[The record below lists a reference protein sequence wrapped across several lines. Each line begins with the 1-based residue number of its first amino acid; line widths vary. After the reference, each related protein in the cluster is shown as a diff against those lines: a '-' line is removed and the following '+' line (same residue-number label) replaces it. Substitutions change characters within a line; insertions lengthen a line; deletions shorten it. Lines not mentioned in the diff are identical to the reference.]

1 MTTFESLQE
10 EHAPQQSGASLLGSD
25 RCVVLTC
32 SACNGGA
39 NLTYEMQ
46 AASPETST
54 THASPL
60 GCPTHGLVLDHSRG
74 DLILIAD
81 ELPLV
86 LTDLKSA
93 FLVAFA
99 TLGYGWS
106 TTAGLRPV
114 RTAIQSGT
122 LPPNGTCSIVKLR
135 DHDGQN
141 IVMQLSGP
149 SRSILVQAASGIAVQ
164 LPCPGSASLP
174 ILDGL
179 AVRTRQWSWPTLNGS
194 HKQLEVARRAGNLF
208 HTDFCDGHSW

>member
-1 MTTFESLQE
+1 MRGADLLCLQRRSEPYLRDASRESGDVNDARE
-10 EHAPQQSGASLLGSD
+10 
-25 RCVVLTC
+25 
-32 SACNGGA
+32 
-39 NLTYEMQ
+39 
-46 AASPETST
+46 
-54 THASPL
+54 PL
-60 GCPTHGLVLDHSRG
+60 GVPDSRPGAGPFEGGPDPNSGRAAPGPHRSQVGLSCRLRDAGIRMVDDRW
-74 DLILIAD
+74 
-81 ELPLV
+81 P
-86 LTDLKSA
+86 
-93 FLVAFA
+93 
-99 TLGYGWS
+99 S
-106 TTAGLRPV
+106 TGPHCHPV
-114 RTAIQSGT
+114 RHLAT
-122 LPPNGTCSIVKLR
+122 NGTCSIVKLR